1 MALAQIQPIVVVT
14 GLAFE
19 ARVAAGLGVATIC
32 GSSAVIAAGLQAAI
46 ARGCRGIVSFGIAG
60 GLTPDLTPGVCVV
73 ARAIISADRRLPAH
87 PQWSKR
93 LLELIPGALEADIA
107 AVSAPVSTPHDKREL
122 ARTTG
127 AMVVDMESGIAADVA
142 ARHDLPFAALRV
154 VADPH
159 DRALPPA
166 ARLPLRADGTA
177 NLLAVM
183 FSLMAQPRQLGAL
196 IRVGRDTGKARAA
209 LTYGRKFIGADFGFD
224 SFATIDRGPGTE

>member
-1 MALAQIQPIVVVT
+1 MALAQLQPIVVVT

-32 GSSAVIAAGLQAAI
+32 GSSAVIATGLSEAI

-60 GLTPDLTPGVCVV
+60 GLTPDLVPGVCIV
-73 ARAIISADRRLPAH
+73 ARNIVNDNRRLPAH

-93 LLELIPGALEADIA
+93 LLQLVPGALEADIA
-107 AVSAPVSTPHDKREL
+107 AVSVPVSTPYEKREL

-127 AMVVDMESGIAADVA
+127 AMVVDMESGIAADMA

-166 ARLPLRADGTA
+166 AQIPLR
-177 NLLAVM
+177 
-183 FSLMAQPRQLGAL
+183 
-196 IRVGRDTGKARAA
+196 
-209 LTYGRKFIGADFGFD
+209 
-224 SFATIDRGPGTE
+224 